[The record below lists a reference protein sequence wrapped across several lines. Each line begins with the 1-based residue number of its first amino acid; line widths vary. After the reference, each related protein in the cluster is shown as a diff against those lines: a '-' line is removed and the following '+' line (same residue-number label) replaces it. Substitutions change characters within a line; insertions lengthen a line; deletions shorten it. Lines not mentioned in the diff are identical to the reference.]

1 MTWADGLVD
10 VETTDEG
17 HPAPEVT
24 ARPARPEELPGG
36 AKVILK
42 AATKAG
48 GWFTFATYARGTK
61 PTRTR
66 PVVES
71 VLVKGRHDDGR
82 VFVVQYLDEKVESA
96 YVQHPTAST
105 YVRRVSISELKDYL
119 R

>member
-10 VETTDEG
+10 VEKTDEG

-66 PVVES
+66 PVVDS
-71 VLVKGRHDDGR
+71 ILVKGVRFPQA
-82 VFVVQYLDEKVESA
+82 FVVQYLDGKVESA
-96 YVQHPTAST
+96 YLSRFDGAGF
-105 YVRRVSISELKDYL
+105 RRASISELKDYL